1 MLSCSVME
9 GMKQG
14 YICEGGGGGQ
24 GGGSLILSEAIK
36 SVP

>member
-14 YICEGGGGGQ
+14 YICEGGGGQ